1 MNLSQRDKA
10 VIWHPFTQAQTAK
23 DPIAIVKAE
32 GIWLYAEDG
41 QRYLDGTSS
50 WWVNAH
56 GHCHPY
62 IAEQIAQQA
71 AQLEHI
77 IFAGFT
83 HEPAVLLAEKLIAV
97 LPGNQS
103 RIFYSDKHLDGHE
116 DHLAAKLRNL
126 LNLSHPV
133 MIEAKMRVLAEIRGG
148 S

>member
-10 VIWHPFTQAQTAK
+10 VIWHPFTQAPTAK

-83 HEPAVLLAEKLIAV
+83 HEPAVLLAEKLLAV
-97 LPGNQS
+97 VPGNRS
-103 RIFYSDKHLDGHE
+103 RIFYSATGSTSVEVAL
-116 DHLAAKLRNL
+116 
-126 LNLSHPV
+126 
-133 MIEAKMRVLAEIRGG
+133 KMAVQLHFNRGEERT
-148 S
+148 

>member
-1 MNLSQRDKA
+1 MNLTQRDKA

-56 GHCHPY
+56 GHAHPY

-77 IFAGFT
+77 IFAGLT
-83 HEPAVLLAEKLIAV
+83 LKP
-97 LPGNQS
+97 
-103 RIFYSDKHLDGHE
+103 
-116 DHLAAKLRNL
+116 
-126 LNLSHPV
+126 
-133 MIEAKMRVLAEIRGG
+133 
-148 S
+148 